1 MLPVDGVSIFEGDRS
16 DSEMR
21 MEKKSTYGLRL
32 DQMASLF
39 AMGADDPDPAAE
51 KDDDETLRD
60 LLYEQLIC
68 TQPKGSLL
76 LDTLAMMIDPLGGE
90 TSALEGRTLGD
101 VLLGPRSDVGLLGA
115 IKDASKTLSCT
126 LDSRTET
133 ALARTIYFA
142 AIAATLVHH
151 DVKITQNSYETLAE
165 SLATLIEKRWM
176 VPELVELFSQ
186 ARQICMSRSD
196 ET

>member
-1 MLPVDGVSIFEGDRS
+1 
-16 DSEMR
+16 

-32 DQMASLF
+32 DQMAGLF
-39 AMGADDPDPAAE
+39 AMGTGDPDAAAE

-60 LLYEQLIC
+60 LLHEQLIC

-76 LDTLAMMIDPLGGE
+76 LDTLVMMMDPLGGE
-90 TSALEGRTLGD
+90 TSSLEGRTLGEA
-101 VLLGPRSDVGLLGA
+101 LLAPASDVGLLGA

-126 LDSRTET
+126 LDSKTET
-133 ALARTIYFA
+133 ALARTVYFA

-151 DVKITQNSYETLAE
+151 DAKITQSSYAMLAE
-165 SLATLIEKRWM
+165 SLTMLIEKGWM
-176 VPELVELFSQ
+176 APELVELFSQ